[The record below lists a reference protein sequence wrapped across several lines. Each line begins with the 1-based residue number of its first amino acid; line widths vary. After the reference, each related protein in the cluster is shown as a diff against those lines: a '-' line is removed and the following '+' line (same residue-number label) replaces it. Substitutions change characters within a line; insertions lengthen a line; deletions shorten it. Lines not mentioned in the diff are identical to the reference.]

1 MDYGYLNKNKCVLLI
16 QKHRCGES
24 LPAPTSSQAVSY
36 PCRPKDKVAPARPD
50 YSSVV
55 KLKGIAG

>member
-24 LPAPTSSQAVSY
+24 LLRQPLPKLFPT
-36 PCRPKDKVAPARPD
+36 PVALRTRLPLRGLD